1 MKMMQ
6 VFSCTCSDE
15 DSIALQVSNPKRPFT
30 AIVGG
35 SKVSSKIGVLDS
47 LIAKADNII
56 LG

>member
-1 MKMMQ
+1 MWPICHWYEQACVPM
-6 VFSCTCSDE
+6 
-15 DSIALQVSNPKRPFT
+15 QVSNPKRPFT